1 MNAGLISISFS
12 EIYKHSGNG
21 TLYKNIFLF
30 VLLSVARGIEGASI
44 IYFHWLLQGLSQ
56 AQTNFNFLFK
66 KLFINADSLRM

>member
-12 EIYKHSGNG
+12 EMYKHSGNG

-44 IYFHWLLQGLSQ
+44 IYFH
-56 AQTNFNFLFK
+56 
-66 KLFINADSLRM
+66 